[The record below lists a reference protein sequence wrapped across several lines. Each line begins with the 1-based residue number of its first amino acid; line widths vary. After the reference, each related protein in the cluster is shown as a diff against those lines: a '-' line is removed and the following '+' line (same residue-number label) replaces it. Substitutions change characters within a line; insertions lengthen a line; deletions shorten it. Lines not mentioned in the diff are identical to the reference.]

1 MSSDLN
7 ESNKNSR
14 SGRSSKVVDPTVF
27 SWLKKSYENDFHG
40 SPSKLIETLD
50 ETFSNQLKKAENG
63 YAYSLL
69 SDKTIRNFFIGDEPP
84 TASLK
89 TLNYLC
95 PVLLGCKNYGEAL
108 EKKSEISS
116 HSDLEDNESKKSL
129 DLDKSEQLLDLENE
143 SCLEKV
149 LQTYLQ
155 KTTEKLNIMKV
166 LDMRERLS
174 LNDIY
179 TETYFWKN
187 STFVTDRI
195 ARMSDA
201 NNPVKN
207 SRINA
212 IDKIKETQ
220 YLMIMGGPGAGKTS
234 FLKKV
239 GLRYLDRNI
248 SIQDFGKWYVP
259 IYISFKVVGDKIA
272 ETDLES
278 VLLERLNSVMQF
290 EDFKKMLRKGRFLIL
305 LDALDEY
312 SNLTSMCDKIE
323 EFLDIYDGNRIIV
336 TNRLGVPDCK
346 IAEFDEAE
354 IAWFDSNQISTFAT
368 KWFYATKKKEELE
381 LELKSKELEFE
392 SDIDFDNE
400 EWEPAEMASKFLL
413 ELGKNKSISGAC
425 INPLILTYVC
435 LRFKE
440 EFGLPK
446 NISGLLKDIV
456 YILLKRWDA
465 TRRIKR
471 IPNGADKLSDDRK
484 IELFGKIAYKGFT
497 KDISRQF
504 LWREDELVEE
514 IRIFLKNVST
524 ITFSDI
530 ESSTKLMLGVIIR
543 DHGLFMPQGKL
554 YSFPHLTYQEY
565 FVADYIQSHLSNDPN
580 LLCKTLEKYLFDRQ
594 WEQVFLMLAEKL
606 NDAGDFFKH
615 MFWHINTSIKAK
627 DEIQKMLR
635 WLNDFTSS
643 LQVNT
648 CAWRSFLL
656 ATDLETSIYLRRHSI
671 DINYSYAQDL
681 SDQAVLFNQKRNKIT
696 PNQPKLVV
704 ALYLVIIY
712 DLVID
717 LLGDLK
723 NLNDKPRLKAASKFA
738 MDELRID
745 AETTISKEL
754 DLAIAKA
761 ELIDDIPALM
771 ENLNSLK
778 KTIPPA
784 ESEYRVWKDWN
795 SKVLSLMNISFN
807 VGHKVTFDA
816 DDQKALDDYTYANN
830 LLMKCILGENVS
842 DPNLREKI
850 FDHMLLPLDL
860 IPQEQLSP
868 FSHMNTLT
876 FAEIG

>member
-1 MSSDLN
+1 MPSDLYEN
-7 ESNKNSR
+7 NR
-14 SGRSSKVVDPTVF
+14 QLHGGRSSKAVDPIVF

-40 SPSKLIETLD
+40 SPSKLIERLD
-50 ETFSNQLKKAENG
+50 ETFPMQIKKAENG

-95 PVLLGCKNYGEAL
+95 HVLLGCKNYGEAL

-116 HSDLEDNESKKSL
+116 HSELADNGSKKSL

-149 LQTYLQ
+149 LQPYLQ

-187 STFVTDRI
+187 STSVKDRI
-195 ARMSDA
+195 ARISDA
-201 NNPVKN
+201 NSPVKS

-220 YLMIMGGPGAGKTS
+220 YLMIIGGPGAGKTS
-234 FLKKV
+234 FLKKI
-239 GLRYLDRNI
+239 GLRYLDRNV

-272 ETDLES
+272 ATDLES
-278 VLLERLNSVMQF
+278 VLLEKLNNIMQL
-290 EDFKKMLRKGRFLIL
+290 EDLKKMLRKGQFLIL

-312 SNLTSMCDKIE
+312 SNLTSMCNKIE

-354 IAWFDSNQISTFAT
+354 IASFDRKQISTFAT

-381 LELKSKELEFE
+381 SRIEELELE

-400 EWEPAEMASKFLL
+400 EWDPSQMIDNFLE
-413 ELGKNKSISGAC
+413 ELVKNLSIYGAC

-471 IPNGADKLSDDRK
+471 IPNDADKLSDDRK

-514 IRIFLKNVST
+514 IRIFLQNVST
-524 ITFSDI
+524 INDI
-530 ESSTKLMLGVIIR
+530 ESSTKLVLEVIIR
-543 DHGLFMPQGKL
+543 DHGLFLPQGKL

-565 FVADYIQSHLSNDPN
+565 FVADYIQSHLSYDPN

-606 NDAGDFFKH
+606 NDAGDFFKL

-648 CAWRSFLL
+648 SAWRSFLL

-738 MDELRID
+738 MKELRID

-754 DLAIAKA
+754 DLAITKA
-761 ELIDDIPALM
+761 ELIDDIPELM

-778 KTIPPA
+778 KTIPSA
-784 ESEYRVWKDWN
+784 ESEYKVWKDWN
-795 SKVLSLMNISFN
+795 SKVLSLMNRSFN
-807 VGHKVTFDA
+807 VGHKVTFDE

-830 LLMKCILGENVS
+830 LLLKCILGENVS